1 MYILPYRFGISYR
14 IYYRERSIQ
23 VNTNLLAS
31 SVSFRRKSE
40 VAYSWLRDAIIDGT
54 LPGGERLVID
64 DLALKMGISPIPIRE
79 ALSQL
84 QAEGFV
90 IFKPHVGATV
100 TEIYPSL
107 AFEIFGLLE
116 AVEVVCGRTVCE
128 QQNEEFLNQLESL
141 VREMDGIVDEPDRF
155 SKANAHFHQQICQ
168 QAGAV
173 LMQNVVTT
181 VWLHWDRLRRH
192 YLAVVF
198 ARQTHLAQKEHW
210 ELFDALRAGDA
221 DQVEEVTRRHNRR
234 SQEAYRRYIE
244 SNPEAIPLPP
254 NAINA

>member
-1 MYILPYRFGISYR
+1 MTPN
-14 IYYRERSIQ
+14 SI
-23 VNTNLLAS
+23 AS
-31 SVSFRRKSE
+31 SVNFRRKSE
-40 VAYSWLRDAIIDGT
+40 VAYTWLRDAIIAGA

-64 DLALKMGISPIPIRE
+64 DLALQMGISPIPIRE

-116 AVEVVCGRTVCE
+116 AVEVTCGRTVCIQE
-128 QQNEEFLNQLESL
+128 NDAFLDELAAKL
-141 VREMDGIVDEPDRF
+141 RELDGIVDDPEQF
-155 SKANAHFHQQICQ
+155 SKANADFHQRICH

-173 LMQNVVTT
+173 LMTNIVTT

-192 YLAVVF
+192 YLAAVF
-198 ARQTHLAQKEHW
+198 AHQTHIAQKEHW
-210 ELFDALRAGDA
+210 ELLAALRAHDA
-221 DQVEEVTRRHNRR
+221 DRVEEVSRRHNRR

-244 SNPEAIPLPP
+244 ANPQAIPTPLR
-254 NAINA
+254 ADSA